1 MRTRRNIRR
10 PASRAATPRAAVT
23 AERPP
28 EAEAD
33 IAIAT
38 DHGGLPRGVS
48 INAFRI
54 GLVGGLGV
62 LASLVIGGMISQL
75 STVLVYIGVAL
86 FLALGLDP
94 LVSWLEQKMPRGLA
108 IGTVV
113 LAVVLVFAGLLFAV
127 IPIIVDQTSK
137 LIASVPDMVNDIVN
151 NKWLQDV
158 QDRLGGVVDIDAAL
172 KNLEDFV
179 GDPNNLLSIGGGLLA
194 VGAGVAG
201 GFTGVVIVLILMLYF
216 LASLRSMKQ
225 VTYRFVAADKRTD
238 FAEVSEEITQAVGRY
253 VVGQVS
259 LALINGV
266 LSFIFLTIIGAPL
279 PVLLAVIAFIASI
292 IPLVGTLSGA
302 VIISLVCL
310 FASPLTAL
318 VAAIYYIIYMQVEAY
333 VLSPRIMNRAV
344 AVPGAVV
351 VIAAVAGGAIGG
363 VLGALVAIP
372 IAASVIIIIQ
382 KIVFPRQDAKK
393 G

>member
-1 MRTRRNIRR
+1 M
-10 PASRAATPRAAVT
+10 T